1 MVILKKFLFK
11 FTFTGLKLNFGNM
24 LRRKRL
30 EASIIFIE
38 TNFYLIKMSG
48 IEIYPNLNVL
58 EFLRKKN
65 EISQIALGMETT
77 VVTILKKLGRKNLI
91 FVQNET
97 FAET

>member
-1 MVILKKFLFK
+1 
-11 FTFTGLKLNFGNM
+11 
-24 LRRKRL
+24 
-30 EASIIFIE
+30 
-38 TNFYLIKMSG
+38 MSG

-65 EISQIALGMETT
+65 EISQIALDMETT